1 MKQKIQYL
9 TLNSLQEGV
18 GASQVLEYVL
28 LLSNYFSIRLV
39 TIEVLAPPADLI
51 LRLNNADIEW
61 VYVKGDRRHTLS
73 KLLNFYRFLRLVDS
87 RLLTHARSDITF
99 VLAAIKGVKR
109 IIWDS
114 RSLNAE
120 QTIFIKSKK
129 RLSFEYLTLRVIER
143 YCAKNSEVTIC
154 ITQAA
159 RTFLIQRFRMNPDR
173 VHVISTCANLNRFN
187 LSDLPKTQGTVRVL
201 FSGTLSS
208 AYDIELMNS
217 ILTELR
223 SRFKVEFTM
232 ALSLGHTQLYRQMA
246 PDRVLFLSHDEMP
259 KEVSQ
264 SHFGLSILKSNI
276 GVSLLSVSS
285 TKNAEFL
292 ASGRPIIVNANQGDI
307 GSLVEN
313 NAIGVATYGSSDTEV
328 SDYVNEIER
337 LLKYSSTSIACRQIA
352 KEYFDLDAAVRCLIA
367 IYNGILDQRD

>member
-1 MKQKIQYL
+1 MKQRIQYL

-28 LLSNYFSIRLV
+28 LLSKYFNIRLV
-39 TIEVLAPPADLI
+39 TIEVLPPPADLI
-51 LRLNNADIEW
+51 LRLNNADIDW
-61 VYVKGDRRHTLS
+61 VYVRGNRSHTLS
-73 KLLNFYRFLRLVDS
+73 KLLNFYRFFQLVES
-87 RLLTHARSDITF
+87 GLLTHARSDITF
-99 VLAAIKGVKR
+99 VIAAVKGVKR
-109 IIWDS
+109 IIWDC

-129 RLSFEYLTLRVIER
+129 RLSVEYITLRVIER
-143 YCAKNSEVTIC
+143 YCAKNSEETIC
-154 ITQAA
+154 ITQSA
-159 RTFLIQRFRMNPDR
+159 RAFLIQKYRMNPDH
-173 VHVISTCANLNRFN
+173 VHVISTCANLHRFI
-187 LSDLPKTQGTVRVL
+187 LSELPKHQGTVRVL

-208 AYDIELMNS
+208 AYDIDLMNS
-217 ILTELR
+217 ILKELR

-232 ALSLGHTQLYRQMA
+232 ALSLGHTQLYNQMA
-246 PDRVLFLSHDEMP
+246 PDRVVFLSHNEMP
-259 KEVSQ
+259 NEVSQ

-313 NAIGVATYGSSDTEV
+313 NAIGVATYGVGEDEV
-328 SDYVNEIER
+328 SDYVNQVEL
-337 LLKYSSTSIACRQIA
+337 LLKSSTTSIACRRIA
-352 KEYFDLDAAVRCLIA
+352 EEYFDLDEAIRSLIA